1 MKLAIVGS
9 RNFTNKKLFGE
20 TIIYILQVWGI
31 PLEVISGGAK
41 GADTLG
47 EKWANENNIPTII
60 FYPDWEKHG
69 KAAGPIRNK
78 DIISAATH
86 VLAFPSRTGRGTQHS
101 IRLAQEQNK
110 EIHIVWID

>member
-9 RNFTNKKLFGE
+9 RNFTNRNLFDE
-20 TIIYILQVWGI
+20 TIIYILQVWGV

-47 EKWANENNIPTII
+47 EKWANENQIPTII
-60 FYPDWEKHG
+60 YRADWKQHG
-69 KAAGPIRNK
+69 RAAGLIRNK
-78 DIISAATH
+78 DIISNATH

-101 IRLAQEQNK
+101 IGLAKKQNK
-110 EIHIVWID
+110 KIHIVWID